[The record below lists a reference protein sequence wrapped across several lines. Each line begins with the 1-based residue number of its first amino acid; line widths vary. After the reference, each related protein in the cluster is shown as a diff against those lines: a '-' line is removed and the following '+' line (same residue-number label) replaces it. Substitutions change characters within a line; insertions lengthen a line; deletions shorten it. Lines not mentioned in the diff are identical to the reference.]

1 MHALAVLKIDK
12 KFLHPEI
19 RVRFHEVE
27 CRPQK
32 NGTKMEESPAMKNKF
47 LLLIITLAAIAAVN
61 KAKGQQPATDT
72 VLENKRK
79 VIDSLDKKLFEV
91 LGARE
96 RVVREIGVY
105 KAQHHIA
112 PLQAARFQKVLE
124 RGIEAGKKEGL
135 SAEFVTEMLNAIHK
149 ESLRLE
155 EAIPGDKH

>member
-1 MHALAVLKIDK
+1 MAE
-12 KFLHPEI
+12 F
-19 RVRFHEVE
+19 
-27 CRPQK
+27 
-32 NGTKMEESPAMKNKF
+32 PAMKYKF
-47 LLLIITLAAIAAVN
+47 IILISALAAITIVN
-61 KAKGQQPATDT
+61 KAEGQTLSTNAIDT
-72 VLENKRK
+72 TLENKRK
-79 VIDSLDKKLFEV
+79 VIDSLDKQLFEV

-135 SAEFVTEMLNAIHK
+135 SAEFVTELLNAIHK

-155 EAIPGDKH
+155 EADANGKP

>member
-1 MHALAVLKIDK
+1 
-12 KFLHPEI
+12 
-19 RVRFHEVE
+19 
-27 CRPQK
+27 
-32 NGTKMEESPAMKNKF
+32 MKNTF
-47 LLLIITLAAIAAVN
+47 LVFIITLAAIAIAD
-61 KAKGQQPATDT
+61 KADGQSPSTNITDT

-79 VIDSLDKKLFEV
+79 DIDSLDKKLFEV

-105 KAQHHIA
+105 KARHHIA

-149 ESLRLE
+149 ESLRIE
-155 EAIPGDKH
+155 EAISDDKP

>member
-1 MHALAVLKIDK
+1 
-12 KFLHPEI
+12 
-19 RVRFHEVE
+19 
-27 CRPQK
+27 
-32 NGTKMEESPAMKNKF
+32 MKNTF
-47 LLLIITLAAIAAVN
+47 LVFIITLAAIAIAD
-61 KAKGQQPATDT
+61 KADGQSPSTNTTDT

-79 VIDSLDKKLFEV
+79 DIDSLDRKLFEV

-105 KAQHHIA
+105 KARHHIA

-149 ESLRLE
+149 ESLRIE
-155 EAIPGDKH
+155 EAISDDKP

>member
-1 MHALAVLKIDK
+1 MALKWRAFRYEKYIS
-12 KFLHPEI
+12 
-19 RVRFHEVE
+19 RF
-27 CRPQK
+27 
-32 NGTKMEESPAMKNKF
+32 
-47 LLLIITLAAIAAVN
+47 IITLAAIAIAD
-61 KAKGQQPATDT
+61 KADGQSPSTNTTDT

-79 VIDSLDKKLFEV
+79 DIDSLDRKLFEV

-105 KAQHHIA
+105 KARHHIA

-149 ESLRLE
+149 ESLRIE
-155 EAIPGDKH
+155 EAISDDKP